1 MRDAKILLA
10 LSSIIREF
18 AAMRFAE
25 NDIDEAEAVLIME
38 NACSH
43 FTRAAHS
50 AMIGSMVRTKE
61 EPPETPDKAETAEGK
76 TEMLKEFMERV
87 SAEPDGIVQGTAEAV
102 PCADG
107 AEEAEDADA
116 QAES

>member
-10 LSSIIREF
+10 LGSIIREF
-18 AAMRFAE
+18 ATIRFAE
-25 NDIDEAEAVLIME
+25 NDIDETEALLIME
-38 NACSH
+38 NVCSH
-43 FTRAAHS
+43 FTRAAHN

-61 EPPETPDKAETAEGK
+61 EPPEADKAEAAEGK
-76 TEMLKEFMERV
+76 TELLKEFMERV
-87 SAEPDGIVQGTAEAV
+87 GTEGSAIEATKAV
-102 PCADG
+102 PCADA